1 VDDVTHKI
9 LSYWEWIAGLGGL
22 TMLTSMIAG
31 AWKFYTHTTESI
43 DERVD
48 ARVGDFRDLL
58 EEYRESKS
66 SMHEDIARLENR
78 VRDAEEAEDR
88 CVQRLEE
95 LQRDSREQR
104 EEERRERAE
113 LERKVDRL
121 HSEKIVLEGKIDRLR
136 QEFDVS
142 TGEIDLG

>member
-22 TMLTSMIAG
+22 TMLTSAIAA

-78 VRDAEEAEDR
+78 VRDAEDAEDR

-104 EEERRERAE
+104 AEQRIERAK

-121 HSEKIVLEGKIDRLR
+121 HSEKIKLEGKIDRLR
-136 QEFDVS
+136 REFDVS